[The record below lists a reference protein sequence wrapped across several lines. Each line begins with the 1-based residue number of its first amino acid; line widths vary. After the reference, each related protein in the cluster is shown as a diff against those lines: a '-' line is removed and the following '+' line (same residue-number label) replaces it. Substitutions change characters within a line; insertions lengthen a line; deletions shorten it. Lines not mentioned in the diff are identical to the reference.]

1 MQKVIKL
8 LSIITMT
15 SFLSMPVKAEVN
27 SIFKRITQEMP
38 TQKAQDFCSAERDL
52 AFHIMLQRQA
62 YGNFADLIKDIS
74 SNDDTNLEPLEQDVL
89 QLNREIIA
97 RAYFTPIRKGSLFK
111 QLAAKSFAETLYNQ
125 CKANIEIK

>member
-1 MQKVIKL
+1 MQKIIKL

-15 SFLSMPVKAEVN
+15 TFLSMPVNAEVN
-27 SIFKRITQEMP
+27 SILNRITQGMSS
-38 TQKAQDFCSAERDL
+38 QNAQDFCNAERDL

-62 YGNFADLIKDIS
+62 YGNFADLIKGTS
-74 SNDDTNLEPLEQDVL
+74 SNDDENLEPLAQDIL

-97 RAYFTPIRKGSLFK
+97 HAYFTPIQKGSLFK
-111 QLAAKSFAETLYNQ
+111 QLTAKSFAETLYNQ